1 VSRESGDSARVTEH
15 ELLAKLE
22 NLLLSW
28 AEDVRALAMEVAVAV
43 KPEPPPN
50 DQPVLPMA
58 GIWPKRFE
66 LSEPLTPAIPLRHAM
81 DFETDECVGCGAAR
95 ALLKDWPGLICSPE
109 AVAWARE
116 QKHLEPIPDKFRFP
130 R

>member
-1 VSRESGDSARVTEH
+1 MSRESGDDARVQGH

-22 NLLLSW
+22 NLLLNW

-43 KPEPPPN
+43 KPERSQS
-50 DQPVLPMA
+50 DQPILPLA
-58 GIWPKRFE
+58 GIWPQRIE
-66 LSEPLTPAIPLRHAM
+66 LTEPLTPAIPLGHAM
-81 DFETDECVGCGAAR
+81 DLETDECKGCGASR
-95 ALLKDWPGLICSPE
+95 NFLHDWPGLICSPE